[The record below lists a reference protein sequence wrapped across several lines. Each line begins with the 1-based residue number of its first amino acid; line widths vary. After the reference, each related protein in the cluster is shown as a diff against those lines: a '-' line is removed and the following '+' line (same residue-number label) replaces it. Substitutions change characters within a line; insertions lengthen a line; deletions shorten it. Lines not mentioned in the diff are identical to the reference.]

1 MIVIPDAS
9 VILKWVLPRNI
20 SPLQDRALSIR
31 DAALIEK
38 ISLIVPPLW
47 RYEVGNTL
55 TRLVPDNALQLMMLC
70 ESVGLTE
77 VKADDEW
84 LEIAVDLVRQSK
96 ISFYDA
102 AYHALAVTQSGTF
115 VTADEKYV
123 RKSKYISHVCL
134 LKDWPIHNGHK

>member
-1 MIVIPDAS
+1 MKVVPDAS

-20 SPLQDRALSIR
+20 SPFQDQALALR
-31 DAALIEK
+31 DAALTDK

-55 TRLVPDNALQLMMLC
+55 TRLVPDNALRLMMLC

-77 VKADDEW
+77 VEADHEW
-84 LEIAVDLVRQSK
+84 QAIAVDLCRQSK

-102 AYHALAVTQSGTF
+102 SYHALAVKQSATL
-115 VTADEKYV
+115 VTADEKHV
-123 RKSKYISHVCL
+123 RRLRFPSHVCL
-134 LKDWPIHNGHK
+134 LKNWN

>member
-1 MIVIPDAS
+1 MIVVPDAS

-20 SPLQDRALSIR
+20 SPFQDQALAIRDDALS
-31 DAALIEK
+31 DS

-55 TRLVPDNALQLMMLC
+55 TRLIPDNALQLMMLC
-70 ESVGLTE
+70 ESVGLAE

-84 LEIAVDLVRQSK
+84 LEIAVGLVSQSQV
-96 ISFYDA
+96 SFYDA
-102 AYHALAVTQSGTF
+102 AYHALAIAQSAVF

-123 RKSKYISHVCL
+123 NKSGRSTHLHL
-134 LKDWPIHNGHK
+134 LKDWH

>member
-20 SPLQDRALSIR
+20 SPFQDQALAIR
-31 DAALIEK
+31 DAALADK

-55 TRLVPDNALQLMMLC
+55 TRLVPDNALQLIVLC
-70 ESVGLTE
+70 ESVGLDE
-77 VKADDEW
+77 VKADNKW
-84 LEIAVDLVRQSK
+84 LGIAVDLVRQSK
-96 ISFYDA
+96 VSFYDA
-102 AYHALAVTQSGTF
+102 AYHALAVTQSAVF

-123 RKSKYISHVCL
+123 RKSKHPSHVCL
-134 LKDWPIHNGHK
+134 LKDWP

>member
-20 SPLQDRALSIR
+20 SPFQDQALALR
-31 DAALIEK
+31 DAALSEK

-55 TRLVPDNALQLMMLC
+55 TRLVPDNALQLITLC

-77 VKADDEW
+77 MKADDKW
-84 LEIAVDLVRQSK
+84 LEVAVDFVSRSK
-96 ISFYDA
+96 VSFYDA
-102 AYHALAVTQSGTF
+102 AYHALAVTQSAVF

-123 RKSKYISHVCL
+123 RKLKYSSHVCL
-134 LKDWPIHNGHK
+134 LKDWP

>member
-20 SPLQDRALSIR
+20 SPLQDQALTIR
-31 DAALIEK
+31 DAALTEK

-55 TRLVPDNALQLMMLC
+55 TRLVPDNALRLMMLC

-77 VKADDEW
+77 VKADDKW
-84 LEIAVDLVRQSK
+84 LEIAVNLVRQSK

-102 AYHALAVTQSGTF
+102 AYHALAVAQSATL
-115 VTADEKYV
+115 VTADEKYAH
-123 RKSKYISHVCL
+123 KSKYFSHVCL
-134 LKDWPIHNGHK
+134 LKDWP

>member
-9 VILKWVLPRNI
+9 VILKWVLPGNI
-20 SPLQDRALSIR
+20 SPFQDQALSIR
-31 DAALIEK
+31 DAALSEK

-55 TRLVPDNALQLMMLC
+55 TRLVPDNALQLITLC

-77 VKADDEW
+77 MKADDKW
-84 LEIAVDLVRQSK
+84 LEIAVDLVSRSK
-96 ISFYDA
+96 VSFYDA
-102 AYHALAVTQSGTF
+102 AYHALAVTQSAVF

-123 RKSKYISHVCL
+123 RKSKYSSHVCL
-134 LKDWPIHNGHK
+134 LKDWP

>member
-1 MIVIPDAS
+1 MKVVPDAS

-20 SPLQDRALSIR
+20 SPFQDQALALR
-31 DAALIEK
+31 DAALTDK

-55 TRLVPDNALQLMMLC
+55 TRLVPDNALRLMMLC

-77 VKADDEW
+77 VEADHEW
-84 LEIAVDLVRQSK
+84 QGIAVDLCRQNK

-102 AYHALAVTQSGTF
+102 SYHALAVKQSATL
-115 VTADEKYV
+115 VTADEKHV
-123 RKSKYISHVCL
+123 RRLGTPSHVCL
-134 LKDWPIHNGHK
+134 LKNWN

>member
-20 SPLQDRALSIR
+20 SPFQDQALAIR
-31 DAALIEK
+31 DAALSDS

-47 RYEVGNTL
+47 RYQVGNTL
-55 TRLVPDNALQLMMLC
+55 TRLIPDNALQLMMLC

-77 VKADDEW
+77 EKADDKW
-84 LEIAVDLVRQSK
+84 LEIAVGLVSQSK
-96 ISFYDA
+96 VSFYDA
-102 AYHALAVTQSGTF
+102 TYHALAIAQSAVF

-123 RKSKYISHVCL
+123 CKSERSTHMCL
-134 LKDWPIHNGHK
+134 LKDWP

>member
-20 SPLQDRALSIR
+20 SPFQDQALTIR
-31 DAALIEK
+31 DAALSEK

-55 TRLVPDNALQLMMLC
+55 TRLVPDNALQLVMLC
-70 ESVGLTE
+70 ESVGLIE
-77 VKADDEW
+77 VKADDKW
-84 LEIAVDLVRQSK
+84 LEVAVNLVRQSK

-102 AYHALAVTQSGTF
+102 AYHALAVTQSATF

-123 RKSKYISHVCL
+123 HKSKYSSHVCL
-134 LKDWPIHNGHK
+134 LKDWP